1 MQWSGKLQVTDLL
14 EFLMNL
20 MSHIAKVFQIV
31 LLISAG
37 NCFAQSVLDYEL
49 GGGDSIKT
57 SVFLSPE
64 LTAEVRLSEDGLV
77 SLPMIGQIKLLGL
90 TVPQAEALIATKLKE
105 GNFIQ
110 KAQVS
115 VAVVAY
121 RSKQVS
127 VLGSVGKPGRYPLE
141 FKGIRLSEMLAMAGG
156 IAGGGDDKIILTRKN
171 KQGKVESAEIDLPSI
186 YLNNRQELDIEL
198 IGGDTLYVHR
208 QPIYYIYGQVGRPGN
223 YPIERGMTVGQA
235 IAKGGSFTLRSRES
249 GVRLLRRDKSGKIVE
264 STPKL
269 DDPMQPDDQIF
280 VKESLF

>member
-1 MQWSGKLQVTDLL
+1 
-14 EFLMNL
+14 MNL
-20 MSHIAKVFQIV
+20 TSRISKVFQIV
-31 LLISAG
+31 LLSSAG
-37 NCFAQSVLDYEL
+37 NCFAQSPLDYEL

-57 SVFLSPE
+57 AVFLSPE
-64 LTAEVRLSEDGLV
+64 LTTEVRLSEEGLV

-90 TVPQAEALIATKLKE
+90 TVPQAEALIATKLKD

-115 VAVVAY
+115 VSVIAY

-127 VLGSVGKPGRYPLE
+127 VLGSVGRPGRYPLE
-141 FKGIRLSEMLAMAGG
+141 FKGVRLSEMLAMAGG
-156 IAGGGDDKIILTRKN
+156 IAAGGDDKLILTRKN
-171 KQGKVESAEIDLPSI
+171 KQGQVESMEIDLPSI

-223 YPIERGMTVGQA
+223 YPIERGMTIGQA

-249 GVRLLRRDKSGKIVE
+249 GVRLLRRDKSGRIVE
-264 STPKL
+264 TTPRL
-269 DDPMQPDDQIF
+269 DDLMQPDDQIF
-280 VKESLF
+280 VRESLF